1 MKIQQLTIFL
11 ENKPGRLLKAY
22 KALAENGISLLTLS
36 LADTKDFGLLRL
48 ILKDNDKAIKILE
61 EIGYATVL
69 SEVLAVEINDQP
81 GALLPVL
88 ETLADN
94 DINLEYTYA
103 FAARG
108 GEKAVL
114 IIRVDDSDKA
124 TAAIAGGG
132 GKVLTL
138 EEFLKIID

>member
-48 ILKDNDKAIKILE
+48 IIKDNDKAIKILE

-69 SEVLAVEINDQP
+69 SEVLAVEITDRP

-88 ETLADN
+88 NSLADN
-94 DINLEYTYA
+94 GINLEYTYA

-108 GEKAVL
+108 GEKAVF
-114 IIRVDDSDKA
+114 IIRVDDAEKA
-124 TAAIAGGG
+124 IDAINKNGC
-132 GKVLTL
+132 KVLTL
-138 EEFLKIID
+138 EEFLQIID

>member
-22 KALAENGISLLTLS
+22 KVLAENGISLLTLS

-48 ILKDNDKAIKILE
+48 ILKDNDKALKILE
-61 EIGYATVL
+61 EVGYATIL
-69 SEVLAVEINDQP
+69 NEVLAVEINDRS

-88 ETLADN
+88 EALADN
-94 DINLEYTYA
+94 NINLEYTYA

-114 IIRVDDSDKA
+114 IIRVDDAEKA
-124 TAAIAGGG
+124 IAAITQNGC
-132 GKVLTL
+132 KVLTL
-138 EEFLKIID
+138 EEFLQVID

>member
-1 MKIQQLTIFL
+1 MKIQQLTVFL

-22 KALAENGISLLTLS
+22 KVLAENGISLLTLS

-48 ILKDNDKAIKILE
+48 ILKDNDKALKLLE
-61 EIGYATVL
+61 EVGYAGIL
-69 SEVLAVEINDQP
+69 NEVLAVEINDRS

-88 ETLADN
+88 EALADN
-94 DINLEYTYA
+94 NINLEYTYA

-108 GEKAVL
+108 GDKAVL
-114 IIRVDDSDKA
+114 IIRVDDAEKA
-124 TAAIAGGG
+124 IAAINQNG

-138 EEFLKIID
+138 EEFLQVID

>member
-48 ILKDNDKAIKILE
+48 IIKDNEKAIKILE

-69 SEVLAVEINDQP
+69 NEVLAVEITDRP

-88 ETLADN
+88 EALADN
-94 DINLEYTYA
+94 GINLEYTYA

-108 GEKAVL
+108 GEKAVF
-114 IIRVDDSDKA
+114 IIRVDDAEKA
-124 TAAIAGGG
+124 INAINKNGC
-132 GKVLTL
+132 KVLTL
-138 EEFLKIID
+138 EEFLQIID

>member
-22 KALAENGISLLTLS
+22 KVLAENGISLLTLS

-48 ILKDNDKAIKILE
+48 ILKDNDKALKILE
-61 EIGYATVL
+61 EVGYATIL
-69 SEVLAVEINDQP
+69 NEVLAVELNDRP

-88 ETLADN
+88 EALADN
-94 DINLEYTYA
+94 NINLEYTYA

-114 IIRVDDSDKA
+114 IIRVDDAEKA
-124 TAAIAGGG
+124 IAAITQNG
-132 GKVLTL
+132 GKVLTQ
-138 EEFLKIID
+138 EEFLQVID

>member
-22 KALAENGISLLTLS
+22 KVLAENGISLLTLS

-48 ILKDNDKAIKILE
+48 ILKDNDKALKILE
-61 EIGYATVL
+61 EVGYATIL
-69 SEVLAVEINDQP
+69 NEVLAVEINDRS

-88 ETLADN
+88 EALGDN
-94 DINLEYTYA
+94 GINLEYTYA

-108 GEKAVL
+108 GDKAVL
-114 IIRVDDSDKA
+114 IIRVDDAEKA
-124 TAAIAGGG
+124 IAAINQNG

-138 EEFLKIID
+138 EEFLQVID

>member
-22 KALAENGISLLTLS
+22 KVLAENGVSLLTLS

-48 ILKDNDKAIKILE
+48 IIKDNDKAIKILE
-61 EIGYATVL
+61 EAGYATVL
-69 SEVLAVEINDQP
+69 SEVLAVEINDRP

-88 ETLADN
+88 DALADN
-94 DINLEYTYA
+94 GINLEYTYA

-114 IIRVDDSDKA
+114 IIRVDDAEKA
-124 TAAIAGGG
+124 IAAINKNGC
-132 GKVLTL
+132 KVLSL
-138 EEFLKIID
+138 EEFLQIID